1 VAKDKFPI
9 TPAIRQLRAAGVD
22 FIPFEFEYEEK
33 GGTHHTAIE
42 LGVDEHAV
50 IKTLI
55 FNADGNL
62 ICVLMHGDNETS
74 TKELARQINVK
85 KIEPA
90 DEKSAFNTTGYQFGG
105 TSPFAHRRI
114 ISVYAEKTIF
124 DLDRIYINGGKR
136 GFIIEINPVDM
147 FKVLKMEKVNVAI

>member
-22 FIPFEFEYEEK
+22 FKPLEFEYEEK
-33 GGTHHTAIE
+33 GGTNHTAIE
-42 LGVDEHAV
+42 LGVNEYSV

-62 ICVLMHGDNETS
+62 ICILMHGNNEVS

-85 KIEPA
+85 KIESA
-90 DEKSAFNTTGYQFGG
+90 DERSAFNSTGYQFGG

-114 ISVYAEKTIF
+114 IPVFAEKTIF

-136 GFIIEINPVDM
+136 GFIIEINPIDM
-147 FKVLKMEKVNVAI
+147 FKVIKLEKVNVAI